1 MESSLA
7 AHANELQP
15 NPQRRE
21 PITNPMFNSRLNHLQ
36 LSWLPYVA
44 ARPRRS
50 YDVWMAGSVV
60 WLLLWLSSGTP
71 QRLHAQ
77 EIPSQPSLTNP
88 SEPTVPTEFLN
99 SAAEFAEGA
108 AIYQAKCASCHGTAG
123 EGVPGKYASALLGD
137 RPIVDLAEII
147 DQTMPEEDPSLCTG
161 EEARKVAEY
170 IYHSFYSEIA
180 QARNRP
186 ARADLSRMTVT
197 QYRNAIIDLA
207 NSFTW
212 TNRIGD
218 GRGLLFTYFNSRGF
232 NLRNRVEEGIHDNL
246 NFQWHTAGAL
256 PEQLIYPE
264 FSIRWEGSLIAPQTG
279 SYEMILRTNN
289 GTRMWLNDRQTALI
303 DAWVRSGND
312 QEYRASIYL
321 VAGRAYP
328 LRVEFFKA
336 KEDKTSSIEL
346 AWKLPS
352 GEQSIISNRFLAPTK
367 TSELLVPSTPF
378 PPDDRSIGYERG
390 STISKAWEQSTT
402 MGAIEVADGI
412 VKRLPDLAGFS
423 RDASLEQQ
431 QEKVRTFAN
440 TFVQRALRRP
450 LSEAEQKQW
459 VERHFDNNSPID
471 VAIKRI
477 VILTLKSPS
486 FLYLERGRDATDS
499 YQIASRL
506 SFALWD
512 SIPDE
517 TLLQKAASGEL
528 LNPSIQREQ
537 IERMLRDSRAK
548 TKLRSFVH
556 HWLGTHHAVG
566 LSKSK
571 ELYPTFDEET
581 LADLQ
586 TSLELWIDDVLD
598 SPKPDFRWFL
608 NVDYLY
614 LNDRLAKM
622 YGYDLGGAPVAGFDS
637 EVEQRFYKVKMDP
650 QQRSGILS
658 HPLVLAMYAYHNASS
673 PIHRGVFLTR
683 QILGRRLKAPPVA
696 VAPLGEDL
704 HPDLTT
710 RERTV
715 LQTQEKSCQS
725 CHDMINNL
733 GFSLE
738 SFDAIGR
745 FRVEE
750 KGKPIDD
757 RGEYLQENGETVT
770 FDGIKPLGDFL
781 VRSTEVQDSF
791 IEHLFHHMIK
801 QPVRAYGNETPSEL
815 RMRFSENQFDIRWLM
830 IDIAE
835 TACRGPREMVSPAS
849 STAQAN

>member
-1 MESSLA
+1 M
-7 AHANELQP
+7 
-15 NPQRRE
+15 
-21 PITNPMFNSRLNHLQ
+21 
-36 LSWLPYVA
+36 PYVA
-44 ARPRRS
+44 ATTTRS
-50 YDVWMAGSVV
+50 QNLWMAVSAM
-60 WLLLWLSSGTP
+60 WLVFWLIGGTLFP
-71 QRLHAQ
+71 LHAQ
-77 EIPSQPSLTNP
+77 ETPSQPSLVNP
-88 SEPTVPTEFLN
+88 SEPTASTGGPDPT
-99 SAAEFAEGA
+99 SEFAEGA

-137 RPIVDLAEII
+137 RPIVDLADII

-161 EEARKVAEY
+161 EDARKVAEY
-170 IYHSFYSEIA
+170 IYHTFYSEIA

-186 ARADLSRMTVT
+186 PRADLSRMTVT
-197 QYRNAIIDLA
+197 QYRNAIIDLV
-207 NSFTW
+207 NSFSW
-212 TNRIGD
+212 TNRIGN

-232 NLRNRVEEGIHDNL
+232 NPRNRVEEGIHHDI
-246 NFQWHTAGAL
+246 NFQWHTAGPL

-264 FSIRWEGSLIAPQTG
+264 FSIRWEGSLIAPETG
-279 SYEMILRTNN
+279 SYELILRTNN
-289 GTRMWLNDRQTALI
+289 GTRLWLNDRQTALI

-312 QEYRASIYL
+312 QEYRSSIYL

-336 KEDKTSSIEL
+336 KEDKTTSIEL

-352 GEQSIISNRFLAPTK
+352 GEQSIISNRFLSPTK

-390 STISKAWEQSTT
+390 TTISKAWEQATT

-412 VKRLPDLAGFS
+412 VKRLPDLAGFN
-423 RDASLEQQ
+423 RDAPAEQQ
-431 QEKVRTFAN
+431 REKVRAFAN

-459 VERHFDNNSPID
+459 VERHFDNNTPID
-471 VAIKRI
+471 VAVKRI

-486 FLYLERGRDATDS
+486 FLYLERGSDARDAHH
-499 YQIASRL
+499 IASRL

-517 TLLQKAASGEL
+517 TLLQKAGSGEL
-528 LNPSIQREQ
+528 LNPTTQREQ

-556 HWLGTHHAVG
+556 HWLGTHHAIG

-571 ELYPTFDEET
+571 ELYPDFDEET

-586 TSLELWIDDVLD
+586 TSLELWIDDVLE
-598 SPKPDFRWFL
+598 SPKADFRSFL

-614 LNDRLAKM
+614 LNERLAKL
-622 YGYDLGGAPVAGFDS
+622 YGYDLSGAAVAGLDS
-637 EVEQRFYKVKMDP
+637 EIEQRFYRVKMDP
-650 QQRSGILS
+650 QQRFGILS
-658 HPLVLAMYAYHNASS
+658 HPLVLAMYSYHNASS

-696 VAPLGEDL
+696 VAPLGEEL

-715 LQTQEKSCQS
+715 LQTQAKSCQS

-745 FRVEE
+745 FRAEDR
-750 KGKPIDD
+750 GKPIDD

-781 VRSTEVQDSF
+781 VLSTEVQDSF
-791 IEHLFHHMIK
+791 IEQLFHHMIK
-801 QPVRAYGNETPSEL
+801 QPVRAYGNETPAEL
-815 RMRFSENQFDIRWLM
+815 RIRFSENQFDIRRLM

-835 TACRGPREMVSPAS
+835 TACRGPRELISPAN